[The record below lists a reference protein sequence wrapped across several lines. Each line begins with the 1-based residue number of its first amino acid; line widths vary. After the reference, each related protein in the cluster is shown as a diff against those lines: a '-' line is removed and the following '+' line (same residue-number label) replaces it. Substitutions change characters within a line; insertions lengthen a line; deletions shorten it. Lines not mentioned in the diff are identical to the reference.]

1 MRNITPGRGL
11 DDIIFGLKRSEV
23 FNIQGEPT
31 ETEHVDGDEESGA
44 MEVWHYDEL
53 HLSLSFEEDCD
64 WKLTSITTSNP
75 EFLFEGIE
83 LIGLSQ
89 SEVMEQLEVFDI
101 GEFEL
106 EDMSTEEMPE
116 QFIGANFEFGINL
129 FFDADILTEIQWGPY
144 WDDEKEAPM
153 WP

>member
-1 MRNITPGRGL
+1 M
-11 DDIIFGLKRSEV
+11 
-23 FNIQGEPT
+23 
-31 ETEHVDGDEESGA
+31 
-44 MEVWHYDEL
+44 
-53 HLSLSFEEDCD
+53 
-64 WKLTSITTSNP
+64 
-75 EFLFEGIE
+75 
-83 LIGLSQ
+83 SQ

-106 EDMSTEEMPE
+106 EDISTEEMPE